1 MYRRGGNKLV
11 PISQQEIPQE
21 IIKELGAIRNIN
33 FPRQGHTSDV
43 GIIDSEKGHFVLK
56 RTRGE
61 QYSEWLRRESSI
73 LKCLSQTPL
82 RVPNVYQFIQ
92 HDDENEGIQSWLLM
106 EYLQGE
112 TIRKILTHEND
123 SATRYNILFDFGR
136 SLRDL
141 HATPC
146 PDELKSGEKWLD
158 SMLKQAEYNL
168 EHYKV
173 DGTTALLEK
182 LKNKKPTDF
191 EQTLIHGD
199 CTIDNFLVYEGR
211 ISGIID
217 WSGGAY
223 GDPRYDVS
231 LAIRPKPN
239 IFQSSKDHCAFFD
252 GYGEKI
258 ITDEDYEYFKDGLNE
273 FF

>member
-1 MYRRGGNKLV
+1 ME
-11 PISQQEIPQE
+11 PISQQQIPHE
-21 IIKELGAIRNIN
+21 VIKELGAIYNIT
-33 FPRQGHTSDV
+33 FPRQGHSSDV
-43 GIIDSEKGHFVLK
+43 GIIHSEKGVSVLK

-73 LKCLSQTPL
+73 LECLFQTHL
-82 RVPNVYQFIQ
+82 RVPRVYQFLQ
-92 HDDENEGIQSWLLM
+92 QQDENEGIQSWLRL

-112 TIRKILTHEND
+112 TIRKMLTYEND
-123 SATRYNILFDFGR
+123 SATRYEILFDFGR
-136 SLRDL
+136 SLREL
-141 HATPC
+141 HSTPC
-146 PDELKSGEKWLD
+146 PNELKCGGAWLD
-158 SMLKQAEYNL
+158 DMLKQAEYNL

-173 DGTTALLEK
+173 DGNQALLEK

-199 CTIDNFLVYEGR
+199 FTIDNVLVNEGR

-239 IFQSSKDHCAFFD
+239 IFQSTKDYCDFFD

-258 ITDEDYEYFKDGLNE
+258 ITDEDYEYFEDGLYT